1 MTKLTLLIALL
12 VLAILMFVVPAMA
25 GQTAAQSLPDVYLLF
40 SAPAA

>member
-25 GQTAAQSLPDVYLLF
+25 GQSTAQALAEIYPLMVALV
-40 SAPAA
+40 A